1 MVNMRKKYN
10 LALQSDDYV
19 PNSDFANNV
28 DKLGATLE
36 QMKGIEIDYQVV
48 RQKFTSNGQDLA
60 ETLDIM
66 DFDHTPL

>member
-1 MVNMRKKYN
+1 MKEKYN
-10 LALQSDDYV
+10 LAIESTDYV
-19 PNSDFANNV
+19 PGTDFANNV